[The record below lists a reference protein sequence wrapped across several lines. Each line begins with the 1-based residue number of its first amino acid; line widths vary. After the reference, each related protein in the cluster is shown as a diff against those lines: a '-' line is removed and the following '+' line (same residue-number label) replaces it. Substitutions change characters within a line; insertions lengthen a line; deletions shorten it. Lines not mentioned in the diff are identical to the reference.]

1 MLAGWVSAAPAR
13 INFGVLATM
22 LPSLGLPAAVVAP
35 TATPSPEAAAVAVAP
50 TPVPP
55 TPTTA
60 PTATPPPEPTA
71 TFTPEPSPT
80 AAVADLVTG
89 VVNSVAGVN
98 ARSEPATTGVV
109 VRLLNQG
116 ERMAVVNE
124 QEGWLQVILTDSTV
138 AWVAAEFLDRS
149 VQSVPLAQVNVL
161 RAVANLPPLSGSVP
175 ITGGAPITEN
185 ATITGAA
192 SITSTLLAAA
202 AAAASTSPAP
212 VPPVTFDVT
221 VLGDPG
227 INARSLPSTDGVIVA
242 AVPLSSTLTAV
253 GKSADGLWLAVQ
265 LADGQAGW
273 VLAQFVD
280 PAGDVAALSV
290 LDPAALAATTAV
302 TDTVTPVTPPPD
314 EGVATEAT
322 PVAAPAPGGV
332 TLAGTV
338 SNALGTNL
346 RAAPD
351 RNLDPIVSANADAAL
366 TAVGRTADAAWLQV
380 QLADGTL
387 GWVLAGTVAVEGDVT
402 TLPVLP

>member
-1 MLAGWVSAAPAR
+1 
-13 INFGVLATM
+13 
-22 LPSLGLPAAVVAP
+22 
-35 TATPSPEAAAVAVAP
+35 
-50 TPVPP
+50 
-55 TPTTA
+55 
-60 PTATPPPEPTA
+60 
-71 TFTPEPSPT
+71 
-80 AAVADLVTG
+80 
-89 VVNSVAGVN
+89 
-98 ARSEPATTGVV
+98 
-109 VRLLNQG
+109 
-116 ERMAVVNE
+116 
-124 QEGWLQVILTDSTV
+124 
-138 AWVAAEFLDRS
+138 
-149 VQSVPLAQVNVL
+149 
-161 RAVANLPPLSGSVP
+161 
-175 ITGGAPITEN
+175 
-185 ATITGAA
+185 
-192 SITSTLLAAA
+192 
-202 AAAASTSPAP
+202 
-212 VPPVTFDVT
+212 

-322 PVAAPAPGGV
+322 PVAEPAEPAPGGV
-332 TLAGTV
+332 ALAGTV

-351 RNLDPIVSANADAAL
+351 GNLDPIVSANADAAKAGATI